1 MLPKLTFVLGGAA
14 SGKSSFAE
22 KLVCDTGAP
31 RVYLATSQVF
41 DDEMRR
47 KVDDHITMRGPDW
60 ETIEEPLHLE
70 DILTALPADKVV
82 LLDCATMW
90 LSNHMMEDADIGAAT
105 ERLVNALTACKARV
119 VIVSNEV
126 GMGIVPDNALAR
138 AFRNAQGKL
147 NIRLA
152 DVSDLAVFVVS
163 GLPHVL
169 KGTLP

>member
-22 KLVCDTGAP
+22 KLVCDTDAP

-41 DDEMRR
+41 DEEMRA
-47 KVDDHITMRGPDW
+47 KVDDHIAMRGPDW

-70 DILTALPADKVV
+70 EILRGLTADQVV

-90 LSNHMMEDADIGAAT
+90 LSNHMMQDADIGAAT
-105 ERLVNALTACKARV
+105 ERLVAALQACKARV

-152 DVSDLAVFVVS
+152 EVSDLAVFVVS
-163 GLPHVL
+163 GLPQVL
-169 KGTLP
+169 KGKLT